1 MLDTFERTCWSL
13 GSCLE
18 LTPSHRELTLKN
30 DASIKMLYSFQTY
43 YAVVKVRPDIKT
55 MH

>member
-1 MLDTFERTCWSL
+1 ML
-13 GSCLE
+13 LE
-18 LTPSHRELTLKN
+18 LTSSHRELTLKN